1 MSGTAAGRVGAL
13 LLAALAWPAGAA
25 GPREPQEPQ
34 ETPGWTQWSGPARNG
49 AAPATGLF
57 GGGPIR
63 LREVWRRPA
72 DEGVSALVV
81 AGGRLFSLAVAGGD
95 EVAFALDAGTGQEL
109 WRYHLGRGE
118 PSLRFGVISTP
129 ATDGPRLFALS
140 TACKLVA
147 LAAATGKLVW
157 QHDLKAEYQAGPPGS
172 CWTSP
177 LLAAGRLVL
186 QVKSPAHRVLAFD
199 AASGAVAWSLAGSE
213 RSAHSS
219 PSLAE
224 IAGVRQVVMQDIQAD
239 GHGGLFGLRLA
250 DGALLWALPF
260 ADPESYSFDI
270 PLSLP
275 GDRIG
280 LVTWNGFRALAVRR
294 QGEQPAA
301 AQLWESRDVRAEIQ
315 PVNLHAVAHGGH
327 VYGFGGEYLVCL
339 DAATGRA
346 VWKEKIYPGSLILVD
361 GRLVVQSQG
370 SGLLRVV
377 AATPAG
383 YRELARAEVFAPGA
397 LSQTPP
403 SFAGG
408 RLFLRNSDEIV
419 ALEIAAGGT

>member
-1 MSGTAAGRVGAL
+1 VSGTAAGRVCVL

-25 GPREPQEPQ
+25 GPEEMA
-34 ETPGWTQWSGPARNG
+34 GWTQWGGPARNG
-49 AAPATGLF
+49 AAPATGFF

-72 DEGVSALVV
+72 DDGVSALVV
-81 AGGRLFSLAVAGGD
+81 AGGRLFSLALAGDD
-95 EVAFALDAGTGQEL
+95 EVVFALDAGTGKGL
-109 WRYHLGRGE
+109 WRVTLGPGE
-118 PSLRFGVISTP
+118 PSLPFGVISTP
-129 ATDGPRLFALS
+129 ATDGRRVFALS

-147 LAAATGKLVW
+147 LEAATGKLAW
-157 QHDLKAEYQAGPPGS
+157 QHDLKAEYKAGPPGS

-177 LLAAGRLVL
+177 LLAAGLLVL
-186 QVKSPAHRVLAFD
+186 QVKSPGYRVLAFD
-199 AASGAVAWSLAGSE
+199 AASGAVAWSHEGSA

-219 PSLAE
+219 ASLAE
-224 IAGVRQVVMQDIQAD
+224 IAGVRQVVLQDIQAD

-275 GDRIG
+275 GDRTG
-280 LVTWNGFRALAVRR
+280 LVTWNDFRTLEVRR
-294 QGEQPAA
+294 QGEKLAA
-301 AQLWESRDVRAEIQ
+301 VRLWESRDVRAEIQ
-315 PVNLHAVAHGGH
+315 PVNLHAVADGGH
-327 VYGFGGEYLVCL
+327 VYGFGGEFLVCL
-339 DAATGRA
+339 DAATGRT

-361 GRLVVQSQG
+361 GRLVVQSRG
-370 SGLLRVV
+370 SGLVRVV

-397 LSQTPP
+397 LSRTPP

-419 ALEIAAGGT
+419 AMEIEAGGR